1 MMRGAGLNVSTRESH
16 LQIGVFNDGL
26 AHLSRADALRW
37 CAERDIGHI
46 EMGVGGWRQADH
58 LDLDSLLRDAG
69 ERDRLLGE
77 LREHGLA
84 LSCVNA
90 AGNPLHPDPAVG
102 DRHAAMLRGAIELA
116 ALLGCD
122 RVVTMSGC
130 PGGRRGGSTPVFASW
145 PVVPDDE
152 SLWEWQYE
160 HRLAP
165 FWSELSAWA
174 ARTAPEVMICL
185 ELHAG
190 AAAYNPASF
199 ARLRAASGPNVGVNL
214 DPSHFWWQGIDPLAV
229 VEALGDRIGFA
240 HAKDTT
246 VYPERVRLNGVND
259 HRFPPDPAVNSWHF
273 SAVGEG
279 HDDATW
285 TALLAA
291 IRAAGHDGTVSIEHE
306 DPRYDGAEGVERS
319 LAGLRRALAALP

>member
-1 MMRGAGLNVSTRESH
+1 MRVGLYT
-16 LQIGVFNDGL
+16 
-26 AHLSRADALRW
+26 DALPSLDRRGVLAW
-37 CAERDIGHI
+37 CADRGIEDV
-46 EMGVGGWRQADH
+46 EMGVGAWGPEPRRH
-58 LDLDSLLRDAG
+58 LDLQALLAERS
-69 ERDRLLGE
+69 ERDRLQSDLAEFG
-77 LREHGLA
+77 LRLA
-84 LSCVNA
+84 CVNA
-90 AGNPLHPDPAVG
+90 AGNVLHPDPAARA
-102 DRHAAMLRGAIELA
+102 DAQARLTGALELA
-116 ALLGCD
+116 AALGVD

-130 PGGRRGGSTPVFASW
+130 PGAPGGSPIGIWAVWSSVA
-145 PVVPDDE
+145 DDE
-152 SLWEWQYE
+152 GLYAWQLAHE
-160 HRLAP
+160 VAP
-165 FWSELSAWA
+165 FWREQSRRA
-174 ARTAPEVMICL
+174 AEIAPDVRICL

-190 AAAYNPASF
+190 LAAYNPASF
-199 ARLRAASGPNVGVNL
+199 LQLAEVTGRNVGVNL

-306 DPRYDGAEGVERS
+306 DPLYDGAEGVERS

>member
-1 MMRGAGLNVSTRESH
+1 MRVGLYT
-16 LQIGVFNDGL
+16 
-26 AHLSRADALRW
+26 DALPALDRRGVLAW
-37 CAERDIGHI
+37 CADRGIEDV
-46 EMGVGGWRQADH
+46 EMGVGAWGPEPRRH
-58 LDLDSLLRDAG
+58 LDLQALLAERS
-69 ERDRLLGE
+69 ERDRLQSDLAEFG
-77 LREHGLA
+77 LRLA
-84 LSCVNA
+84 CVNA
-90 AGNPLHPDPAVG
+90 AGNVLHPDPAARA
-102 DRHAAMLRGAIELA
+102 DAQARLTGALELA
-116 ALLGCD
+116 AALGVD

-130 PGGRRGGSTPVFASW
+130 PGAPGGSPIGIWAVWSSVA
-145 PVVPDDE
+145 DDE
-152 SLWEWQYE
+152 GLYAWQLE
-160 HRLAP
+160 HEVAP
-165 FWSELSAWA
+165 FWREQSRRA
-174 ARTAPEVMICL
+174 AEIAPDVRICL

-190 AAAYNPASF
+190 LAAYNPASF
-199 ARLRAASGPNVGVNL
+199 LQLAEVTGRNVGVNL

-273 SAVGEG
+273 SAVGDG

>member
-1 MMRGAGLNVSTRESH
+1 MRVGLYT
-16 LQIGVFNDGL
+16 
-26 AHLSRADALRW
+26 DALPELDRRGVLAW
-37 CAERDIGHI
+37 CAERGIEDV
-46 EMGVGGWRQADH
+46 EMGVGAWGPEPRRH
-58 LDLDSLLRDAG
+58 LDLQALLAERS
-69 ERDRLLGE
+69 ERDRLQSDLAEFG
-77 LREHGLA
+77 LRLA
-84 LSCVNA
+84 CVNA
-90 AGNPLHPDPAVG
+90 AGNVLHPDPAARA
-102 DRHAAMLRGAIELA
+102 DAQARLTGALELA
-116 ALLGCD
+116 AALGVD

-130 PGGRRGGSTPVFASW
+130 PGAPGGSPIGIWAVWSSVA
-145 PVVPDDE
+145 DDE
-152 SLWEWQYE
+152 GLYAWQLE
-160 HRLAP
+160 HEVAP
-165 FWSELSAWA
+165 FWREQSRRA
-174 ARTAPEVMICL
+174 AEIAPDVRICL

-190 AAAYNPASF
+190 LAAYNPASF
-199 ARLRAASGPNVGVNL
+199 LQLAEVTGRNVGVNL

-273 SAVGEG
+273 SAVGDG

>member
-1 MMRGAGLNVSTRESH
+1 MRFGLYT
-16 LQIGVFNDGL
+16 
-26 AHLSRADALRW
+26 DALPALDRRGVLAW
-37 CAERDIGHI
+37 CADRGI
-46 EMGVGGWRQADH
+46 EDVELGVGAWGPEPRRH
-58 LDLDSLLRDAG
+58 LDLQALLAERS
-69 ERDRLLGE
+69 ERDRLQSDLAEFG
-77 LREHGLA
+77 LRLA
-84 LSCVNA
+84 CVNA
-90 AGNPLHPDPAVG
+90 AGNVLHPDPAARA
-102 DRHAAMLRGAIELA
+102 DAQARLTGALELA
-116 ALLGCD
+116 AALGVD

-130 PGGRRGGSTPVFASW
+130 PGAPGGSPIGIWAVWSSVA
-145 PVVPDDE
+145 DDE
-152 SLWEWQYE
+152 GLYAWQLE
-160 HRLAP
+160 HEVAP
-165 FWSELSAWA
+165 FWREQSRRA
-174 ARTAPEVMICL
+174 AEIAPDVRICL

-190 AAAYNPASF
+190 LAAYNPASF
-199 ARLRAASGPNVGVNL
+199 LQLAEVTGRNVGVNL

-273 SAVGEG
+273 SAVGDG

>member
-1 MMRGAGLNVSTRESH
+1 MRVGLYT
-16 LQIGVFNDGL
+16 
-26 AHLSRADALRW
+26 DALPELDRRGVLAW
-37 CAERDIGHI
+37 CAERGIEDV
-46 EMGVGGWRQADH
+46 EMGVGAWGPEPRPH
-58 LDLDSLLRDAG
+58 LDLDALLAERG
-69 ERDRLLGE
+69 ERDRLQSDLAEFG
-77 LREHGLA
+77 LRLA
-84 LSCVNA
+84 CVNA
-90 AGNPLHPDPAVG
+90 AGNVLHPEPAARA
-102 DRHAAMLRGAIELA
+102 DAQRRLAGALELA
-116 ALLGCD
+116 AALGVD

-130 PGGRRGGSTPVFASW
+130 PGAPGGSPIGVWAVWSS
-145 PVVPDDE
+145 VADDE
-152 SLWEWQYE
+152 GLYAWQLE
-160 HRLAP
+160 HEVAP
-165 FWSELSAWA
+165 FWREQSRRA
-174 ARTAPEVMICL
+174 AEIAPDVRICL

-190 AAAYNPASF
+190 LAAYNPASF
-199 ARLRAASGPNVGVNL
+199 LQLAEVTGRNVGVNL

>member
-1 MMRGAGLNVSTRESH
+1 MRVGLYT
-16 LQIGVFNDGL
+16 
-26 AHLSRADALRW
+26 DALPALDRRGVLAW
-37 CAERDIGHI
+37 CADRGIEDV
-46 EMGVGGWRQADH
+46 EMGVGAWGPEPRRH
-58 LDLDSLLRDAG
+58 LDLQALLAERS
-69 ERDRLLGE
+69 ERDRLQSDLAEFG
-77 LREHGLA
+77 LRLA
-84 LSCVNA
+84 CVNA
-90 AGNPLHPDPAVG
+90 AGNVLHPDPAARS
-102 DRHAAMLRGAIELA
+102 DAQARLTGALELA
-116 ALLGCD
+116 AALGVD

-130 PGGRRGGSTPVFASW
+130 PGAPGGSPIGIWAVWSSVA
-145 PVVPDDE
+145 DDE
-152 SLWEWQYE
+152 GLYAWQLE
-160 HRLAP
+160 HEVAP
-165 FWSELSAWA
+165 FWREQSRRA
-174 ARTAPEVMICL
+174 AEIAPDVRICL

-190 AAAYNPASF
+190 LAAYNPASF
-199 ARLRAASGPNVGVNL
+199 LQLAEVTGRNVGVNL

>member
-1 MMRGAGLNVSTRESH
+1 MRVGLYT
-16 LQIGVFNDGL
+16 
-26 AHLSRADALRW
+26 DALPSLDRRGVLAW
-37 CAERDIGHI
+37 CADRGIEDV
-46 EMGVGGWRQADH
+46 EMGVGAWGPEPRRH
-58 LDLDSLLRDAG
+58 LDLQALLAERS
-69 ERDRLLGE
+69 ERDRLQSDLAEFG
-77 LREHGLA
+77 LRLA
-84 LSCVNA
+84 CVNA
-90 AGNPLHPDPAVG
+90 AGNVLHPDPAARA
-102 DRHAAMLRGAIELA
+102 DAQARLTGALELA
-116 ALLGCD
+116 AALGVD

-130 PGGRRGGSTPVFASW
+130 PGAPGGSPIGIWAVWSSVA
-145 PVVPDDE
+145 DDE
-152 SLWEWQYE
+152 GLYAWQLE
-160 HRLAP
+160 HEVAP
-165 FWSELSAWA
+165 FWREQSRRA
-174 ARTAPEVMICL
+174 AEIAPDVRICL

-190 AAAYNPASF
+190 LAAYNPASF
-199 ARLRAASGPNVGVNL
+199 LQLAEVTGRNVGVNL

>member
-1 MMRGAGLNVSTRESH
+1 MRVGLYT
-16 LQIGVFNDGL
+16 
-26 AHLSRADALRW
+26 DALPALDRRGVLAW
-37 CAERDIGHI
+37 CADRGIEDV
-46 EMGVGGWRQADH
+46 EMGVGAWGPEPRRH
-58 LDLDSLLRDAG
+58 LDLQALLAERS
-69 ERDRLLGE
+69 ERDRLQSDLAEFG
-77 LREHGLA
+77 LRLA
-84 LSCVNA
+84 CVNA
-90 AGNPLHPDPAVG
+90 AGNVLHPDPAARA
-102 DRHAAMLRGAIELA
+102 DAQARLTGALELA
-116 ALLGCD
+116 AALGVD

-130 PGGRRGGSTPVFASW
+130 PGAPGGSPIGIWAVWSSVA
-145 PVVPDDE
+145 DDE
-152 SLWEWQYE
+152 GLYAWQLE
-160 HRLAP
+160 HEVAP
-165 FWSELSAWA
+165 FWREQSRRA
-174 ARTAPEVMICL
+174 AEIAPDVRICL

-190 AAAYNPASF
+190 LAAYNPASF
-199 ARLRAASGPNVGVNL
+199 LQLAEVTGRNVGVNL

>member
-1 MMRGAGLNVSTRESH
+1 V
-16 LQIGVFNDGL
+16 L
-26 AHLSRADALRW
+26 AW
-37 CAERDIGHI
+37 CADRGIEDV
-46 EMGVGGWRQADH
+46 EMGVGAWGPEPRRH
-58 LDLDSLLRDAG
+58 LDLQALLAERS
-69 ERDRLLGE
+69 ERDRLQSDLAEFG
-77 LREHGLA
+77 LRLA
-84 LSCVNA
+84 CVNA
-90 AGNPLHPDPAVG
+90 AGNVLHPDPAARA
-102 DRHAAMLRGAIELA
+102 DAQARLTGALELA
-116 ALLGCD
+116 AALGVD

-130 PGGRRGGSTPVFASW
+130 PGAPGGSPIGIWAVWSSVA
-145 PVVPDDE
+145 DDE
-152 SLWEWQYE
+152 GLYAWQLE
-160 HRLAP
+160 HEVAP
-165 FWSELSAWA
+165 FWREQSRRA
-174 ARTAPEVMICL
+174 AEIAPDVRICL

-190 AAAYNPASF
+190 LAAYNPASF
-199 ARLRAASGPNVGVNL
+199 LQLAEVTGRNVGVNL

>member
-1 MMRGAGLNVSTRESH
+1 MRVGLYT
-16 LQIGVFNDGL
+16 
-26 AHLSRADALRW
+26 DALPELDRRGVLAW
-37 CAERDIGHI
+37 CAERGIEDV
-46 EMGVGGWRQADH
+46 EMGVGAWGPEPRPH
-58 LDLDSLLRDAG
+58 LDLQALLAERA
-69 ERDRLLGE
+69 ERDRLQSDLAEFG
-77 LREHGLA
+77 LRLA
-84 LSCVNA
+84 CVNA
-90 AGNPLHPDPAVG
+90 AGNVLHPDPAARA
-102 DRHAAMLRGAIELA
+102 DAQARLTGALELA
-116 ALLGCD
+116 AALGVD

-130 PGGRRGGSTPVFASW
+130 PGAPGGSPIGVWAVWSS
-145 PVVPDDE
+145 VADDE
-152 SLWEWQYE
+152 GLYAWQLE
-160 HRLAP
+160 HEVAP
-165 FWSELSAWA
+165 FWREQSRRA
-174 ARTAPEVMICL
+174 AEIAPDVRICL

-190 AAAYNPASF
+190 LAAYNPASF
-199 ARLRAASGPNVGVNL
+199 LQLAEVTGRNVGVNL
-214 DPSHFWWQGIDPLAV
+214 DPSHFWWQGIDPLVV

-246 VYPERVRLNGVND
+246 VYPDRVRLNGVND

-279 HDDATW
+279 HDDAVW

>member
-1 MMRGAGLNVSTRESH
+1 MRVGLYT
-16 LQIGVFNDGL
+16 
-26 AHLSRADALRW
+26 DALPALDRRGVLAW
-37 CAERDIGHI
+37 CADRGIEDV
-46 EMGVGGWRQADH
+46 EMGVGAWGPEPRRH
-58 LDLDSLLRDAG
+58 LDLQALLAERS
-69 ERDRLLGE
+69 ERDRLQSDLAEFG
-77 LREHGLA
+77 LRLA
-84 LSCVNA
+84 CVNA
-90 AGNPLHPDPAVG
+90 AGNVLHPDPAARA
-102 DRHAAMLRGAIELA
+102 DAQARLTGALELA
-116 ALLGCD
+116 AALGVD

-130 PGGRRGGSTPVFASW
+130 PGAPGGSPIGIWAVWSSVA
-145 PVVPDDE
+145 DDE
-152 SLWEWQYE
+152 GLYAWQLE
-160 HRLAP
+160 HEVAP
-165 FWSELSAWA
+165 FWREQSRRA
-174 ARTAPEVMICL
+174 AEIAPDVRICL

-190 AAAYNPASF
+190 LAAYNPASF
-199 ARLRAASGPNVGVNL
+199 QQLAEVTGRNVGVNL

>member
-1 MMRGAGLNVSTRESH
+1 MRVGLYT
-16 LQIGVFNDGL
+16 
-26 AHLSRADALRW
+26 DALPALDRRGVLAW
-37 CAERDIGHI
+37 CADRGIEDV
-46 EMGVGGWRQADH
+46 EMGVGAWGPEPRRH
-58 LDLDSLLRDAG
+58 LDLQALLAERS
-69 ERDRLLGE
+69 ERDRLQSDLAEFG
-77 LREHGLA
+77 LRLA
-84 LSCVNA
+84 CVNA
-90 AGNPLHPDPAVG
+90 AGNVLHPDPAARA
-102 DRHAAMLRGAIELA
+102 DAQARLTGALELA
-116 ALLGCD
+116 AALGVD

-130 PGGRRGGSTPVFASW
+130 PGAPGGSPIGIWAVWSSVA
-145 PVVPDDE
+145 DDE
-152 SLWEWQYE
+152 GLYAWQLE
-160 HRLAP
+160 HEVAP
-165 FWSELSAWA
+165 FWREQSRRA
-174 ARTAPEVMICL
+174 AEIAPDVRICL

-190 AAAYNPASF
+190 LAAYNPASF
-199 ARLRAASGPNVGVNL
+199 LQLAEVTGRNVGVNL

-306 DPRYDGAEGVERS
+306 DPRYGGAEGVERS

>member
-1 MMRGAGLNVSTRESH
+1 V
-16 LQIGVFNDGL
+16 L
-26 AHLSRADALRW
+26 AW
-37 CAERDIGHI
+37 CADRGIEDV
-46 EMGVGGWRQADH
+46 EMGVGAWGPEPRRH
-58 LDLDSLLRDAG
+58 LDLQALLAERS
-69 ERDRLLGE
+69 ERDRLQSDLAEFG
-77 LREHGLA
+77 LRLA
-84 LSCVNA
+84 CVNA
-90 AGNPLHPDPAVG
+90 AGNVLHPDPAARS
-102 DRHAAMLRGAIELA
+102 DAQARLTGALELA
-116 ALLGCD
+116 AALGVD

-130 PGGRRGGSTPVFASW
+130 PGAPGGSPIGIWAVWSSVA
-145 PVVPDDE
+145 DDE
-152 SLWEWQYE
+152 GLYAWQLE
-160 HRLAP
+160 HEVAP
-165 FWSELSAWA
+165 FWREQSRRA
-174 ARTAPEVMICL
+174 AEIAPDVRICL

-190 AAAYNPASF
+190 LAAYNPASF
-199 ARLRAASGPNVGVNL
+199 LQLAEVTGRNVGVNL

>member
-1 MMRGAGLNVSTRESH
+1 M
-16 LQIGVFNDGL
+16 
-26 AHLSRADALRW
+26 
-37 CAERDIGHI
+37 
-46 EMGVGGWRQADH
+46 
-58 LDLDSLLRDAG
+58 
-69 ERDRLLGE
+69 
-77 LREHGLA
+77 
-84 LSCVNA
+84 NA
-90 AGNPLHPDPAVG
+90 AGNVLHPDPAARA
-102 DRHAAMLRGAIELA
+102 DAQARLTGALELA
-116 ALLGCD
+116 AALGVD

-130 PGGRRGGSTPVFASW
+130 PGAPGGSAIGVWAVWSS
-145 PVVPDDE
+145 VADDE
-152 SLWEWQYE
+152 GLYAWQLE
-160 HRLAP
+160 HEVAP
-165 FWSELSAWA
+165 FWRELSRRA
-174 ARTAPEVMICL
+174 AEIAPDVRICL

-190 AAAYNPASF
+190 LAAYNPASF
-199 ARLRAASGPNVGVNL
+199 LQLAEVTGRNVGVNL

-246 VYPERVRLNGVND
+246 VYPDRVRLNGVND

-273 SAVGEG
+273 SAVGDG